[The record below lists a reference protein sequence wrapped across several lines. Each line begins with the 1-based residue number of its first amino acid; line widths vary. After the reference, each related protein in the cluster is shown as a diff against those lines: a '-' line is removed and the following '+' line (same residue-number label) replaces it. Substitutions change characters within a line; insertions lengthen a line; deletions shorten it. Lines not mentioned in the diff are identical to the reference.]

1 MTGGANKNVM
11 KKILF
16 MVGILVFFSAS
27 LLWVSSSSAS
37 YFRMTLNEFIV
48 LLAIGFLM
56 MVPELIYQVRQ
67 FFSSGTSNQ
76 IPF

>member
-1 MTGGANKNVM
+1 M

-16 MVGILVFFSAS
+16 LLGILVFFFTS
-27 LLWVSSSSAS
+27 LLWVSSSSS
-37 YFRMTLNEFIV
+37 SFFRMSLNEFIV

-56 MVPELIYQVRQ
+56 MVPELVYQIRQ
-67 FFSSGTSNQ
+67 FFNSGTSDQ